1 MADDNI
7 TLSIEDGVAHVHM
20 DDGKAN
26 AFSPAALA
34 SINSLLDEV
43 DESDA
48 GAVVISGREGRLSGG
63 FDLKVI
69 TGDPEGALALLTSG
83 IEMLLRLYANPRP
96 VVVACTGHA
105 VALGA
110 MLLLSVDKR
119 VGTAGDFKLGLNE
132 TAIGMNLP
140 YFALLLARERLA
152 RKHLHEATQLARLY
166 NPTEAVDVG
175 FLDQVVEPGDVIAAA
190 VEDATR
196 LAQFSRGAFALT
208 RKDARGPVVASIRN
222 WMDTDLAGMMTG

>member
-1 MADDNI
+1 MADNNI
-7 TLSIEDGVAHVHM
+7 TLSIEDRVAHIHM

-26 AFSPAALA
+26 AFSPAAIA
-34 SINSLLDEV
+34 SMNSLLDEV
-43 DESDA
+43 DEADA

-83 IEMLLRLYANPRP
+83 IEMLLRFYASPRP

-140 YFALLLARERLA
+140 YFALVLARERLA
-152 RKHLHEATQLARLY
+152 RKDLHEATQLARLY
-166 NPTEAVDVG
+166 NPTEAVDIG

-190 VEDATR
+190 VEDAAR
-196 LAQFSRGAFALT
+196 LAQLSRGALPSP
-208 RKDARGPVVASIRN
+208 ARMHAGPWWPPSATG
-222 WMDTDLAGMMTG
+222 WTPTWLA